1 MLSLPPTCCWG
12 DKIEESEIN
21 RACGM
26 GSREMHTGL
35 WQGRLKEK
43 DHLDNIGVHRKIIL
57 KWIISK

>member
-1 MLSLPPTCCWG
+1 
-12 DKIEESEIN
+12 
-21 RACGM
+21 
-26 GSREMHTGL
+26 MHTGL